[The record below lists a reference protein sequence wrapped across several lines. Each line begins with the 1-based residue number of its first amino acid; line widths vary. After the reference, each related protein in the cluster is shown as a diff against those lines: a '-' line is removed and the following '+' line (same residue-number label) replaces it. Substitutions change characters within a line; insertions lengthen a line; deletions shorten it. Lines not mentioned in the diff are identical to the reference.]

1 MADYHAARLVVALNS
16 GQPVSFYAPNS
27 NRRKGLKMNCEEIL
41 EDVIAFC
48 KKEIEEL
55 EEKTN
60 VEDPTGYDSRNTRRG
75 LRDAYENVIERIA
88 IKRAV
93 EK

>member
-1 MADYHAARLVVALNS
+1 
-16 GQPVSFYAPNS
+16 
-27 NRRKGLKMNCEEIL
+27 MNCEEIL

-55 EEKTN
+55 EHKTN
-60 VEDPTGYDSRNTRRG
+60 AEDPTGYDSTSTRRG

-88 IKRAV
+88 IKRA
-93 EK
+93 EQK

>member
-1 MADYHAARLVVALNS
+1 
-16 GQPVSFYAPNS
+16 
-27 NRRKGLKMNCEEIL
+27 MNCEEIL

-48 KKEIEEL
+48 KKQIEEL
-55 EEKTN
+55 ENKTN
-60 VEDPTGYDSRNTRRG
+60 VEDPNGYDNRNTRRG

>member
-1 MADYHAARLVVALNS
+1 
-16 GQPVSFYAPNS
+16 
-27 NRRKGLKMNCEEIL
+27 MNCEEIL

-48 KKEIEEL
+48 KKQIEEL
-55 EEKTN
+55 EDKTI

>member
-1 MADYHAARLVVALNS
+1 
-16 GQPVSFYAPNS
+16 
-27 NRRKGLKMNCEEIL
+27 LKMNCEEIL

-55 EEKTN
+55 NDKTN
-60 VEDPTGYDSRNTRRG
+60 VDDPNGYEGRNTRRG

-88 IKRAV
+88 IKRAT

>member
-1 MADYHAARLVVALNS
+1 MALNS
-16 GQPVSFYAPNS
+16 GQPVLFYAPNS
-27 NRRKGLKMNCEEIL
+27 HRRKGLKMNCEEIL

-55 EEKTN
+55 EDKTN
-60 VEDPTGYDSRNTRRG
+60 VEEPSGYDSRNTRRG

>member
-1 MADYHAARLVVALNS
+1 MY
-16 GQPVSFYAPNS
+16 
-27 NRRKGLKMNCEEIL
+27 CEEIL

-55 EEKTN
+55 EDKTN
-60 VEDPTGYDSRNTRRG
+60 VEDPIGYDSRNTRRG